1 MNLCLNLIKQPGTK
15 KFCRIFFL
23 IIFLFAAFIPQ
34 FYIWSD
40 LFVQEFDAD
49 VAESVIWA
57 QASLESGSLINP
69 DYGYTH
75 LLPFGG
81 QFIFVPI
88 VARFGVG
95 IYSLR
100 LGLSIWAG
108 IFSLLILGFFAGLGW
123 DFERAALA
131 SSIVI
136 IFLSATELL
145 REIFWSHV
153 VHYNLSIFYLFLSII
168 FLSFFFTGTPRRK
181 IIGLTG
187 LMICL
192 LLGSANDIAV
202 MLFFSIALLF
212 GIIMERFLSGGI
224 KNFFTKENLLLAA
237 LTAAGICAGYF
248 LGKMICRNA
257 STAYTD
263 QFTIFAPAD
272 QWMDNLLRI
281 PNNWLQMFSSL
292 PESDVPFFSSVGIK
306 LMIRIAVALVIV
318 LLSMRS
324 MFIWSAL
331 PSRQERIFICVHWFI
346 SAAILFVYIFGIIY
360 LNPWRITPMLF
371 TGLITA
377 LIILKHDFTAL
388 AEKKS
393 IVQLLCIGS
402 AAAVVLYSGIG
413 AFTVF
418 RQPVNDEFWTGKKS
432 ILKILTDE
440 KLTYGYSLDHWFA
453 NSITVLTDE
462 QIRSREVLIQDGKVS
477 PCFLQSNKNWF
488 SDQPGVDKYF
498 LISQENDFWQ
508 YPEIAEGA
516 IATFRADQERTFR
529 DGKAGFFIFVF
540 DKNLF

>member
-1 MNLCLNLIKQPGTK
+1 MNLYHSLTTNPGTK
-15 KFCRIFFL
+15 KLCRIIVL
-23 IIFLFAAFIPQ
+23 ILFLFAASIPQ
-34 FYIWSD
+34 FFIWSD
-40 LFVQEFDAD
+40 LFIQEFDAD

-108 IFSLLILGFFAGLGW
+108 IFSLLMLGFFISLGW
-123 DFERAALA
+123 DFIWAGFA

-136 IFLSATELL
+136 IFLSASELL

-168 FLSFFFTGTPRRK
+168 FLSLFFTGTSRRK
-181 IIGLTG
+181 AIGLTG
-187 LMICL
+187 LIICL
-192 LLGSANDIAV
+192 ILGSANDIAV

-212 GIIMERFLSGGI
+212 GLIMERFLIGGFR
-224 KNFFTKENLLLAA
+224 NLFTKENILLAA

-248 LGKMICRNA
+248 LGELICKNA
-257 STAYTD
+257 STSYTD
-263 QFTIFAPAD
+263 RFTIFAPAD
-272 QWMDNLLRI
+272 QWMDNLLRF

-292 PESDVPFFSSVGIK
+292 PETEVPFFSSVGIK
-306 LMIRIAVALVIV
+306 LLIRIAVALVIA
-318 LLSMRS
+318 LLSVRS

-331 PSRQERIFICVHWFI
+331 PSRQERILICVHWFI

-371 TGLITA
+371 TGIITA
-377 LIILKHDFTAL
+377 LIILKNDFTAL
-388 AEKKS
+388 AEKKG

-402 AAAVVLYSGIG
+402 AAAVILYGGIG

-418 RQPVNDEFWTGKKS
+418 RQPINDEFWTGKKS
-432 ILKILTDE
+432 ILKILMDE

-462 QIRSREVLIQDGKVS
+462 QIRSREVLIKDGKVS

-488 SDQPGVDKYF
+488 SDQPGVEKYF
-498 LISQENDFWQ
+498 LISQEYDYWK

-516 IATFRADQERTFR
+516 IATYRADQERTFR